1 MCAGFSEEFELSF
14 FFARPAGQVLN
25 TCCQCIYL
33 WVHVIPAADLRA
45 RAGRAGLAALAVRAA
60 AAAAGR
66 ARPGVLFFFCCF
78 WIIKPFRTFK
88 PFRTVQGV
96 CITPLYQQH
105 ASHTLA
111 SRAYGP
117 RPHNPAELTSYRT
130 IPRPSQLW
138 WLARE
143 ASGCDGQHE
152 HSEYTVVVDS
162 RIRDSRDGQHEQRR
176 CAVFNTLE
184 SDRRGQSKLE
194 STELKWPFHLG
205 ISSLPRVAAAGVY
218 CWF

>member
-1 MCAGFSEEFELSF
+1 MALIASDSAPVCPALRW
-14 FFARPAGQVLN
+14 FASRRQTRAFRSPFTSSRPA
-25 TCCQCIYL
+25 
-33 WVHVIPAADLRA
+33 WPLRPTSTP
-45 RAGRAGLAALAVRAA
+45 VS
-60 AAAAGR
+60 
-66 ARPGVLFFFCCF
+66 CE
-78 WIIKPFRTFK
+78 
-88 PFRTVQGV
+88 TVQDMFT

-138 WLARE
+138 WPARE

-152 HSEYTVVVDS
+152 HSEYTVVVNS

-184 SDRRGQSKLE
+184 SDRRGQSQLE
-194 STELKWPFHLG
+194 PTELKWPFHLG